1 MREIRRDILR
11 FPKQR
16 RMQPNPFHNLEML
29 RKKKLGLIF
38 PGSDGNEIGFLT
50 GVVQNA
56 LQKRSCGREHL
67 GRFGSVIGL
76 EQRVEKPAEFFL
88 VHCGN
93 PFDCVGSEI
102 TIHGA
107 AEEHGKLAKNL
118 GIMRETGL
126 RKAEEVVQVAGVAA
140 VDHGFDLSAKD
151 FLGGEDEKLARRRAD
166 GGRGREH
173 LRRESASAHQ
183 EINLHLNAFLG
194 AGMIDIA

>member
-67 GRFGSVIGL
+67 GRFGPVIGL

-118 GIMRETGL
+118 GMRETGL
-126 RKAEEVVQVAGVAA
+126 RKAEEVVQIAGVAA

-173 LRRESASAHQ
+173 SRRESASAHQ
-183 EINLHLNAFLG
+183 EINLHLNAVLHT
-194 AGMIDIA
+194 GMIDIA

>member
-1 MREIRRDILR
+1 LISVVRNGCARRVFWIARDTPRRSALSRAAQDAAESVPQSRDASEKEAGADISRKRWQRDRLPHGCG
-11 FPKQR
+11 PKRPPEEVLWPRASPQ
-16 RMQPNPFHNLEML
+16 
-29 RKKKLGLIF
+29 
-38 PGSDGNEIGFLT
+38 
-50 GVVQNA
+50 
-56 LQKRSCGREHL
+56 
-67 GRFGSVIGL
+67 FGSVIGL
-76 EQRVEKPAEFFL
+76 EQRVEKPTEFFL
-88 VHCGN
+88 VRCGN

-107 AEEHGKLAKNL
+107 AEEHAKLAKNL

-173 LRRESASAHQ
+173 SRRESAKRAS
-183 EINLHLNAFLG
+183 EN
-194 AGMIDIA
+194 